1 MKEGR
6 NMPTAHIEAEKDD
19 IAKKVLMPGDPLR
32 AKYIADNF
40 LTDVKI
46 VNKVRNM
53 YAYTGF
59 YKGKRLTVMASGM
72 GIPSM
77 GIYSYELFHF
87 YNVDYI
93 IRIGTCRSLYKR
105 FKFIRYNFG

>member
-1 MKEGR
+1 
-6 NMPTAHIEAEKDD
+6 MPTPHNKANIED
-19 IAKKVLMPGDPLR
+19 ISNIVIMPGDPMR
-32 AKYIADNF
+32 AKYIAQNF
-40 LTDVKI
+40 LENFTLVNDV
-46 VNKVRNM
+46 RGM

-87 YNVDYI
+87 YHVDYI

>member
-1 MKEGR
+1 
-6 NMPTAHIEAEKDD
+6 MPTPHNIANIED
-19 IAKKVLMPGDPLR
+19 ISNIVIMPGDPMR
-32 AKYIADNF
+32 AKYIAQNF
-40 LTDVKI
+40 LENFTLVNDV
-46 VNKVRNM
+46 RGM

>member
-1 MKEGR
+1 MT
-6 NMPTAHIEAEKDD
+6 PHIESNKED
-19 IAKKVLMPGDPLR
+19 ISKLVLMPGDPLR

-59 YKGKRLTVMASGM
+59 YKGEKITNTEYTEIERVTEIQDDKNIYLTNS
-72 GIPSM
+72 
-77 GIYSYELFHF
+77 
-87 YNVDYI
+87 
-93 IRIGTCRSLYKR
+93 
-105 FKFIRYNFG
+105 

>member
-6 NMPTAHIEAEKDD
+6 NMSTAHIEAEKND

-40 LTDVKI
+40 LIDVKI

-59 YKGKRLTVMASGM
+59 YKGEKMALVIGSIKAFCKKCRALKNFSNP
-72 GIPSM
+72 GI
-77 GIYSYELFHF
+77 F
-87 YNVDYI
+87 
-93 IRIGTCRSLYKR
+93 
-105 FKFIRYNFG
+105 

>member
-1 MKEGR
+1 MS
-6 NMPTAHIEAEKDD
+6 TAHIEAEKND

-40 LTDVKI
+40 LIDVKI

-59 YKGKRLTVMASGM
+59 YKGEKITVFPSGM

-77 GIYSYELFHF
+77 GIYAYELFKI
-87 YNVDYI
+87 YDVDEI
-93 IRIGTCRSLYKR
+93 IRIGTSGSFNKDILLYIILKVN
-105 FKFIRYNFG
+105 FIF